1 MLYYC
6 ILYYI
11 HKVEDPEELFSSD
24 YDYDVVVVASGRHGL
39 TEEWREVCMY
49 IHTYIC
55 IHVNTHTHTH
65 THSHTHTHTHQERDL
80 PVRETGHEEALI
92 FQFKG
97 ARGSERAA
105 AAADASLTRTFKVR
119 FSKP

>member
-65 THSHTHTHTHQERDL
+65 THSHTHTHT
-80 PVRETGHEEALI
+80 PGT
-92 FQFKG
+92 
-97 ARGSERAA
+97 
-105 AAADASLTRTFKVR
+105 
-119 FSKP
+119 

>member
-11 HKVEDPEELFSSD
+11 HKVEDPEELFSSG

-39 TEEWREVCMY
+39 TEEWRE
-49 IHTYIC
+49 
-55 IHVNTHTHTH
+55 
-65 THSHTHTHTHQERDL
+65 ERDL
-80 PVRETGHEEALI
+80 PVSVTGLEDALI